1 MKHASLRRALAA
13 CLLLAS
19 LAPLCMP
26 VFAAQEAYT
35 DRILASMRQPMV
47 LGSSTFEYDGVSFQR
62 VLLPRYILEQ
72 YEASGF
78 EILPGQS
85 DARVKAVKQAL
96 YSEKT
101 YPKNEFVA
109 YTQVREG
116 QPVETYFDDH
126 LAALLETIYMFC
138 GLPEKTA
145 CIDELTLFLL
155 DELVRRRGGGEV
167 HSDFLLLSAITLHN
181 IPEGMAVGLAFALAA
196 DGESLAGAFALALGI
211 GVQNFPEGAAVA
223 LPVYQAGKS
232 KRRAFWTGVL
242 SGAVEPLFGV
252 LVVLAAAG
260 IHALMPWLLSFA
272 AGAMLY
278 VVAEELLPRAGGRRG
293 TCGFLVGFLLMMI
306 LDVALG

>member
-1 MKHASLRRALAA
+1 MEAFYGILIPFLGTSLGAA
-13 CLLLAS
+13 CVFFMKKS
-19 LAPLCMP
+19 LSDAVQRSLTG
-26 VFAAQEAYT
+26 FAAGVMMAASVWSLILPAIEQTEAEG
-35 DRILASMRQPMV
+35 RLPPFLPAAAGIV
-47 LGSSTFEYDGVSFQR
+47 LG
-62 VLLPRYILEQ
+62 
-72 YEASGF
+72 A
-78 EILPGQS
+78 
-85 DARVKAVKQAL
+85 
-96 YSEKT
+96 
-101 YPKNEFVA
+101 
-109 YTQVREG
+109 
-116 QPVETYFDDH
+116 
-126 LAALLETIYMFC
+126 
-138 GLPEKTA
+138 
-145 CIDELTLFLL
+145 LTLFLL

-223 LPVYQAGKS
+223 LPVYQSGKS

-260 IHALMPWLLSFA
+260 VHALMPWLLSFA

>member
-1 MKHASLRRALAA
+1 MLRPLMLALLGTSFTFLMTALGAATVFFFARKVCERAQGA
-13 CLLLAS
+13 LLG
-19 LAPLCMP
+19 
-26 VFAAQEAYT
+26 FAAGVMMA
-35 DRILASMRQPMV
+35 ASVWGRLPTFLPAAAGIV
-47 LGSSTFEYDGVSFQR
+47 LG
-62 VLLPRYILEQ
+62 
-72 YEASGF
+72 A
-78 EILPGQS
+78 
-85 DARVKAVKQAL
+85 
-96 YSEKT
+96 
-101 YPKNEFVA
+101 
-109 YTQVREG
+109 
-116 QPVETYFDDH
+116 
-126 LAALLETIYMFC
+126 
-138 GLPEKTA
+138 
-145 CIDELTLFLL
+145 LTLFLL

-223 LPVYQAGKS
+223 LPVYQSGKS

-242 SGAVEPLFGV
+242 SGAVEPLFGA